1 MNQLE
6 LKEAIEGVLPGW
18 HVTVDEA
25 EMINVVADEE
35 TKPFCYIE
43 EYDQVTDNAT
53 KFGNRRT
60 RREEVYFVMITNM
73 HNNGEQR
80 VAIRENTLRP
90 ACDKV
95 EKMLREQW
103 GVTVFSTDPM
113 PRGFD
118 ANEVLLHLVFE
129 YTEALC

>member
-25 EMINVVADEE
+25 EMINVVADKE
-35 TKPFCYIE
+35 TKPFVYIE
-43 EYDQVTDNAT
+43 EYDTVTDNAT
-53 KFGNRRT
+53 RFGNRRT
-60 RREEVYFVMITNM
+60 RREEVYFCAITEM
-73 HNNGEQR
+73 HNAGEER
-80 VAIRENTLRP
+80 IAIRENILRP
-90 ACDKV
+90 ACDIV

-103 GVTVFSTDPM
+103 GVTVFNIDPM

-129 YTEALC
+129 YTETLC

>member
-25 EMINVVADEE
+25 EMINVVADKE

-53 KFGNRRT
+53 RFGNRRT
-60 RREEVYFVMITNM
+60 RREEVYFVMITDM
-73 HNNGEQR
+73 HNNGEKR
-80 VAIRENTLRP
+80 VAIRENILRP

-103 GVTVFSTDPM
+103 GVTVFNTDPM